1 VSGGRLGASL
11 GKGGSL
17 ALVALA
23 YVVALGAAWWI
34 AELVGPDRPVW
45 ALAGGYLVSALV
57 IFVWSVTVD
66 NGSMFDAWWSVL
78 PLAAAVWLAATA
90 TGDVPELREVLVL
103 VVVALWAVRL
113 TLNWARDW
121 PGLDHEDW
129 RYLELYRK
137 GPKLLVSL
145 GAVHLGPATIVLLGS
160 LSLVPALHLGSDPVG
175 VLDWVA
181 LALGVAAVALEL
193 VADEQMRRFAR
204 IKTPGAVMD
213 RGLWRWSRHPNY
225 FGEILFW
232 CSLWLFGLSADPGWW
247 WTVVGPLA
255 MIAMFLGASIPLLD
269 ERSRERRPAFA
280 EYAARTSALVPLP
293 VRRR

>member
-1 VSGGRLGASL
+1 VSGRGLGARLGR
-11 GKGGSL
+11 GGSL
-17 ALVALA
+17 GVVTVAYLS
-23 YVVALGAAWWI
+23 ALGVAWWI
-34 AELVGPDRPVW
+34 AELLGPDRPVW
-45 ALAGGYLVSALV
+45 ALAAGYAASALV
-57 IFVWSVTVD
+57 IFCWSVAVD

-78 PLAAAVWLAATA
+78 PPAAAVWLAATA
-90 TGDVPELREVLVL
+90 TGEVPALRESLVL

-145 GAVHLGPATIVLLGS
+145 GAVHLGPAGIVLLGS
-160 LSLVPALHLGSDPVG
+160 LSLIPALHLGGDPVG
-175 VLDWVA
+175 VLDW
-181 LALGVAAVALEL
+181 LALVVGVAAVGIEL

-204 IKTPGAVMD
+204 HKTPGAVMD
-213 RGLWRWSRHPNY
+213 QGLWRFSRHPNY

-232 CSLWLFGLSADPGWW
+232 WSLWLFGVAAEPGWW

-255 MIAMFLGASIPLLD
+255 MVAMFLGASIPLLD

-280 EYAARTSALVPLP
+280 DYAGRTSALVPLP
-293 VRRR
+293 PRRR